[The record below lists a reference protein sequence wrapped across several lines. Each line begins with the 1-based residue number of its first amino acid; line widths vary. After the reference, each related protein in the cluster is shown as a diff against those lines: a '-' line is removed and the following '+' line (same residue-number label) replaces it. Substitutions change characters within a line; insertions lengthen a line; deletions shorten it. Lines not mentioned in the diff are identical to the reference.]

1 MLFELGTAELRLGRP
16 EAADHLAA
24 ALALTDD
31 APRLAMTVR
40 RLAMALSVAGRSD
53 EAVDAVEG
61 AIDVI
66 APLDR
71 ELGLLLEAELASHAQ
86 QASPS
91 TRARSAARLWRHEQ
105 LKGATPGERLV
116 LASLALERA
125 KASESEYAAAE
136 RLADALAGGHLLR
149 EQKVD
154 LAGPFYDLVVALL
167 ATDAL
172 DIAEADLELAIEE
185 ARARASA
192 PHWAHLTCRRGWV
205 ALRRGNLTGA
215 EAAGSMSLEL
225 LVNHG
230 IALGQHFALALLVQ
244 VLVEKGEFERANAR
258 SRSATCARNC
268 GRG

>member
-1 MLFELGTAELRLGRP
+1 M
-16 EAADHLAA
+16 
-24 ALALTDD
+24 
-31 APRLAMTVR
+31 
-40 RLAMALSVAGRSD
+40 
-53 EAVDAVEG
+53 
-61 AIDVI
+61 
-66 APLDR
+66 
-71 ELGLLLEAELASHAQ
+71 
-86 QASPS
+86 
-91 TRARSAARLWRHEQ
+91 
-105 LKGATPGERLV
+105 

-185 ARARASA
+185 ARARAYA

-230 IALGQHFALALLVQ
+230 IVLGQHFALALLVQ
-244 VLVEKGEFERANAR
+244 TLVEKGEFARADAALRGAR
-258 SRSATCARNC
+258 PVRGPAAGADVQLPARGAGAAADRRGPHARRARRPARVRPPRRAV
-268 GRG
+268 GRRQPARLALALAGRARPS